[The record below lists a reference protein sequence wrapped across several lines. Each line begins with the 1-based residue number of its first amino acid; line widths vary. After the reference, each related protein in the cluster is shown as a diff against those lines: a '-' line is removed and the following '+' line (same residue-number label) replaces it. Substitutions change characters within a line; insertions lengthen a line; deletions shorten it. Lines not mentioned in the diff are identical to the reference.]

1 MTDILG
7 VIGGMGPMAGI
18 YFCELV
24 TQKTLASKDAEHID
38 MVLCSFP
45 RIPDRTAYLLDKSN
59 PSPAEEIIRIGKS
72 LVAQGCTVI
81 AVPCVTSFALY
92 DEYSP
97 EINANII
104 HMPDETALF
113 LANQGIKRAGILATD
128 GTVHTGLFQTSCKKQ
143 GIETVLPDTEH
154 QKMVMSVIY
163 DQVKAGAPVDE
174 TMFSEICRHMQEQ
187 GAEKIILGCTELS
200 LVFRGKH
207 PSVCVDA
214 MEVLAVSCIKT
225 IGKQVR

>member
-59 PSPAEEIIRIGKS
+59 PSPVDEIVRIGKS
-72 LVAQGCTVI
+72 LVSQGCTVI
-81 AVPCVTSFALY
+81 AVPCVTSFGMY

-97 EINANII
+97 QIDAKIL
-104 HMPDETALF
+104 HMPDETALY
-113 LANQGIKRAGILATD
+113 LKKSGVKKVGIMATD

-143 GIETVLPDTEH
+143 GIETVVPDETH

-163 DQVKAGAPVDE
+163 DQVKAGAPVDLV
-174 TMFSEICRHMQEQ
+174 MFGEICRHMTEQ

-200 LVFRGKH
+200 LVFRGNH
-207 PSVCVDA
+207 PDICVDA
-214 MEVLAVSCIKT
+214 MEVLAEACIKT

>member
-24 TQKTLASKDAEHID
+24 TQKTHAFSDAEHID

-59 PSPAEEIIRIGKS
+59 PSPVGEIVRIGKS
-72 LVAQGCTVI
+72 LVSQGCTVI

-92 DEYSP
+92 EEYAP

-104 HMPDETALF
+104 HMPDETALY
-113 LANQGIKRAGILATD
+113 LKQSGAKKVGIMATD
-128 GTVHTGLFQTSCKKQ
+128 GTVHTGLFQSACKKQ
-143 GIETVLPDTEH
+143 GIETVLPDKEH

-163 DQVKAGAPVDE
+163 DQVKAGLPVDQK
-174 TMFSEICRHMQEQ
+174 MFSDICDNMVKN
-187 GAEKIILGCTELS
+187 GAERIILGCTELS

-207 PSVCVDA
+207 PDICVDA
-214 MEVLAVSCIKT
+214 MEVLAEACIKT

>member
-24 TQKTLASKDAEHID
+24 TQKTLASKDGEHID

-59 PSPAEEIIRIGKS
+59 PSPVDEIVRIGKS
-72 LVAQGCTVI
+72 LVSQGCTVI

-92 DEYSP
+92 DEYAP
-97 EINANII
+97 KIDAKII
-104 HMPDETALF
+104 HMPDETALY
-113 LANQGIKRAGILATD
+113 LKKNGVKKVGIMATD
-128 GTVHTGLFQTSCKKQ
+128 GTVHTGIFQSSCRKQ
-143 GIETVLPDTEH
+143 GIETVVPDEIH

-174 TMFSEICRHMQEQ
+174 KMFAEICCHMQAQ

>member
-24 TQKTLASKDAEHID
+24 TQKTLASKDGEHID

-59 PSPAEEIIRIGKS
+59 PSPVDEIVRIGKS
-72 LVAQGCTVI
+72 LVSQGCTVI

-92 DEYSP
+92 DEYAP
-97 EINANII
+97 EIDAKII
-104 HMPDETALF
+104 HMPDETALY
-113 LANQGIKRAGILATD
+113 LKKNGVKKVGIMATD
-128 GTVHTGLFQTSCKKQ
+128 GTVHTGIFQSSCQKQ
-143 GIETVLPDTEH
+143 GIVTVVPDEIH
-154 QKMVMSVIY
+154 QEMVMSVIY

-174 TMFSEICRHMQEQ
+174 KMFAEICGHMQAQ

>member
-24 TQKTLASKDAEHID
+24 TQKTLASKDGEHID
-38 MVLCSFP
+38 MVLCSYP

-59 PSPAEEIIRIGKS
+59 PSPVDEIIRIGKS

-81 AVPCVTSFALY
+81 AVPCVTSFGLY
-92 DEYSP
+92 DEYAP
-97 EINANII
+97 EIGANII
-104 HMPDETALF
+104 HMPDETAVF
-113 LANQGIKRAGILATD
+113 LAKQGVKRAGILATD
-128 GTVHTGLFQTSCKKQ
+128 GTVHTGIFQSACQKQ
-143 GIETVLPDTEH
+143 GIEAVIPDEEH

-163 DQVKAGAPVDE
+163 DQVKAGAPVDKN
-174 TMFSEICRHMQEQ
+174 MFAEICNYMIEK

-200 LVFRGKH
+200 LVFRGSH

-214 MEVLAVSCIKT
+214 MEVLAEACIKT